1 MKQTFTID
9 GFDHH
14 LLIND
19 NERTLLIDTG
29 SPFSIFNGNDFE
41 FLGMHVFKGLMPVSP
56 DTISDLLGTHVD
68 ALVGNDML
76 QQFSVLVDYSHGT
89 ITFSD
94 EDLSLPGSQSI
105 TLGRSFG
112 VPKVTMQLRGKE
124 GNFFLDTGAKIS
136 YVKASTFVGLTP
148 DGQATDFYVG
158 YGDFETPI
166 YHVPTSIGGY
176 DFNVQYGTLPGVL
189 ELSLIGL
196 SGTTG
201 VVGYDF
207 FNNFTVLIDYKNGTL
222 WLRPVADKTPEVP
235 EPV

>member
-1 MKQTFTID
+1 MKQTFTIN

-19 NERTLLIDTG
+19 NERTLIIDTG
-29 SPFSIFNGNDFE
+29 SPFSIFNGSDFE
-41 FLGMHVFKGLMPVSP
+41 FLGMQVSKGPLPVSP
-56 DTISDLLGTHVD
+56 DNISESIGTHVD

-76 QQFSVLVDYSHGT
+76 QQFAVLVDYSHGT

-94 EDLSLPGSQSI
+94 EDLSLPESQAI
-105 TLGRSFG
+105 TLGMSFG

-124 GNFFLDTGAKIS
+124 GSFFLDTGAKIS
-136 YVKASTFVGLTP
+136 YVKASTLDGLTP

-158 YGDFETPI
+158 YGGFETPI
-166 YHVPTSIGGY
+166 YHVPTGIVGY

-207 FNNFTVLIDYKNGTL
+207 FNSFTVLLDYKNGTL
-222 WLRPVADKTPEVP
+222 WLRPVDGHSAN
-235 EPV
+235 

>member
-1 MKQTFTID
+1 MKQTFTIN

-19 NERTLLIDTG
+19 NERTLIIDTG
-29 SPFSIFNGNDFE
+29 SPFSIFNGSDFE
-41 FLGMHVFKGLMPVSP
+41 FLGMHVSKGPLPVSP
-56 DTISDLLGTHVD
+56 DTISESIGIHVD

-76 QQFSVLVDYSHGT
+76 QQFAVLVDYNHGT

-94 EDLSLPGSQSI
+94 EDLSLPGSQAI
-105 TLGRSFG
+105 TLGMSFG

-136 YVKASTFVGLTP
+136 YVKASTLDGLTP

-158 YGDFETPI
+158 YGGFETPI
-166 YHVPTSIGGY
+166 YHVPTGIGGY

-189 ELSLIGL
+189 ELSLIDL

-207 FNNFTVLIDYKNGTL
+207 FNSFTVLLDYKNGTL
-222 WLRPVADKTPEVP
+222 WLRPTDGHSAN
-235 EPV
+235 

>member
-1 MKQTFTID
+1 MKQTFTIN

-29 SPFSIFNGNDFE
+29 SPFSIFNGSDFE
-41 FLGMHVFKGLMPVSP
+41 FLGAHVSKGLLPVSP

-76 QQFSVLVDYSHGT
+76 QQFSVLVDYSQGT

-94 EDLSLPGSQSI
+94 EDLSLPGSQAI
-105 TLGRSFG
+105 TMGKSFG
-112 VPKVTMQLRGKE
+112 IPKVTMQLRGQE

-136 YVKASTFVGLTP
+136 YVKSSTLDGLTP
-148 DGQATDFYVG
+148 DSQATDFYVG

-166 YHVPTSIGGY
+166 YHVPTGIGGY
-176 DFNVQYGTLPGVL
+176 NFNVQYGTLPGIL

-207 FNNFTVLIDYKNGTL
+207 FNSFTVLLDYKNGIL
-222 WLRPVADKTPEVP
+222 WLRPVDDHSAN
-235 EPV
+235 

>member
-1 MKQTFTID
+1 MKQTFTIN

-19 NERTLLIDTG
+19 DERTLIIDTG
-29 SPFSIFNGNDFE
+29 SPFSIFNGSDFE
-41 FLGMHVFKGLMPVSP
+41 FLGMHVSKGPLPVSP
-56 DTISDLLGTHVD
+56 DNISESIGTHVD
-68 ALVGNDML
+68 ALVGNDIL
-76 QQFSVLVDYSHGT
+76 QQFSVLVDYNHGT

-94 EDLSLPGSQSI
+94 EDLSLPGSQAI
-105 TLGRSFG
+105 TLEMSFG

-136 YVKASTFVGLTP
+136 YVKASTLDGQTP

-158 YGDFETPI
+158 YGGFETPI
-166 YHVPTSIGGY
+166 YHVPTGIVGY

-207 FNNFTVLIDYKNGTL
+207 FNSFTVLLDYKNGTL
-222 WLRPVADKTPEVP
+222 WLRPVADRVP
-235 EPV
+235 EP

>member
-1 MKQTFTID
+1 MKQIFTID

-14 LLIND
+14 LLIVD

-29 SPFSIFNGNDFE
+29 SPFSIFNGSDFE
-41 FLGMHVFKGLMPVSP
+41 FLGKHVSKGLLPVSP
-56 DTISDLLGTHVD
+56 DTISELLGTHVD

-94 EDLSLPGSQSI
+94 EDLSLAGRQSI
-105 TLGRSFG
+105 TLCRSFG
-112 VPKVTMQLRGKE
+112 IPKVTMQLRGQE

-136 YVKASTFVGLTP
+136 YVKSSTLDGLTP
-148 DGQATDFYVG
+148 DSQATDFYVG
-158 YGDFETPI
+158 YGNFETPI
-166 YHVPTSIGGY
+166 YHVPTSIGGN
-176 DFNVQYGTLPGVL
+176 DFNVQYGTLPGIL

-201 VVGYDF
+201 VIGYDF
-207 FNNFTVLIDYKNGTL
+207 FNNFTVLLDYKNGTL
-222 WLRPVADKTPEVP
+222 WLRPVADR
-235 EPV
+235 